1 MAKKKPTAKSSDGPR
16 FEETLSKLEGIVR
29 QLEEGEIGLDEALGA
44 YETGVNL
51 LRRAYET
58 LQQAERKVELLSGVD
73 AQGNPVTRPFDEQDS
88 GSLEE
93 KAGRRDR
100 RRSMKKTPEE
110 GSPRSE
116 GSGLDSPGELF

>member
-1 MAKKKPTAKSSDGPR
+1 MAKKEPTAKSSDEPR

-44 YETGVNL
+44 YENGVQL

-73 AQGNPVTRPFDEQDS
+73 AQGNPVTRPFDEQNA

-110 GSPRSE
+110 DSPLSE
-116 GSGLDSPGELF
+116 EPGLDSPGELF